1 MFRVEVGLDFFGGEF
16 LRKQTFELR
25 WVDARSLVG
34 VTDILAWAAGITL
47 LAFFAGAC
55 RLAVEE
61 DDCGSC
67 LGRSAKETRCDLI
80 YTAELRWC
88 LSEQGVPERSEV

>member
-47 LAFFAGAC
+47 LAFFAGA
-55 RLAVEE
+55 
-61 DDCGSC
+61 
-67 LGRSAKETRCDLI
+67 
-80 YTAELRWC
+80 
-88 LSEQGVPERSEV
+88 